1 MYLADFVQLDNE
13 RFYVSAN
20 LKTGSIKLERVDNEA
35 IERFIRNIIT
45 MGGDRTVPAS
55 LKEVSA

>member
-13 RFYVSAN
+13 RFYVTAN
-20 LKTGSIKLERVDNEA
+20 LKTGSIKLERVNNEA

-45 MGGDRTVPAS
+45 MGDDRTMPVAA
-55 LKEVSA
+55 KEVWA